1 MEKLKKC
8 SKCGR
13 ELPVSEFWKN
23 ASTEDGL
30 QTYCKE
36 CGNVYAR
43 NRKKTPGGGGNL
55 KKIYSNPE
63 LAKFS
68 PRELIAELKARGYTG
83 ELKYTQTISLNII
96 INGKVTSIGYNQMSE
111 QMSYVLQQLMG
122 FFKITSC

>member
-13 ELPVSEFWKN
+13 ELPVSEFWKM
-23 ASTEDGL
+23 L
-30 QTYCKE
+30 QPKMDCRHIVKSAVMFMPET
-36 CGNVYAR
+36 V
-43 NRKKTPGGGGNL
+43 RKLREGGNL

-83 ELKYTQTISLNII
+83 ELKYTQTISL
-96 INGKVTSIGYNQMSE
+96 
-111 QMSYVLQQLMG
+111 
-122 FFKITSC
+122 

>member
-8 SKCGR
+8 SKCSR

-30 QTYCKE
+30 QTYCKMFMPE
-36 CGNVYAR
+36 TV
-43 NRKKTPGGGGNL
+43 RKLRGGNL

-83 ELKYTQTISLNII
+83 ELKYTQTISL
-96 INGKVTSIGYNQMSE
+96 
-111 QMSYVLQQLMG
+111 
-122 FFKITSC
+122 

>member
-1 MEKLKKC
+1 MENFKKC

-13 ELPVSEFWKN
+13 ELPASEFWKN

-36 CGNVYAR
+36 CGNVYATKTV
-43 NRKKTPGGGGNL
+43 RKLRGGGL

-63 LAKFS
+63 LARFS

-83 ELKYTQTISLNII
+83 ELKFTQTISL
-96 INGKVTSIGYNQMSE
+96 
-111 QMSYVLQQLMG
+111 
-122 FFKITSC
+122 

>member
-1 MEKLKKC
+1 MENFKKC

-13 ELPVSEFWKN
+13 ELPASEFWKN

-36 CGNVYAR
+36 CGNVYAKTV
-43 NRKKTPGGGGNL
+43 RKLRGGGL

-63 LAKFS
+63 LARFS

-83 ELKYTQTISLNII
+83 ELKFTQTISL
-96 INGKVTSIGYNQMSE
+96 
-111 QMSYVLQQLMG
+111 
-122 FFKITSC
+122 